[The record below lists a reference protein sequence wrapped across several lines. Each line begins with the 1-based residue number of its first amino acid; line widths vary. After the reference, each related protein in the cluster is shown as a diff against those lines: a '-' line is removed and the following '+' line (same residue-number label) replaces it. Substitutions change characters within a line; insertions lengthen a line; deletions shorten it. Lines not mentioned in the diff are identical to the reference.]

1 MDRAFAGAVPHL
13 PAGPGHQVN
22 REQQQLQRRVRR
34 NAWLLALLA
43 LAVYA
48 SYFLI
53 EATRHAAG

>member
-1 MDRAFAGAVPHL
+1 MTSG
-13 PAGPGHQVN
+13 
-22 REQQQLQRRVRR
+22 EQDQLRRRVRR

-53 EATRHAAG
+53 EASRHLAG